1 MLVKILVLI
10 LVVVALWYGVR
21 WMARVQRVLER
32 QERQNERR
40 MEELRGQRSAQG
52 DSAKAPEPVAA
63 DMQRCPVC
71 GTFVTGTASCGKAAC
86 PYGG

>member
-1 MLVKILVLI
+1 MLAKILLLV

-40 MEELRGQRSAQG
+40 MEEVRAQRA
-52 DSAKAPEPVAA
+52 APHAPDPAAA
-63 DMQRCPVC
+63 DLQRCPVC
-71 GTFVTGTASCGKAAC
+71 ATYVTGTASCGKQGC

>member
-10 LVVVALWYGVR
+10 LVAGALWYGVR

-40 MEELRGQRSAQG
+40 MEELRGQRSAPG
-52 DSAKAPEPVAA
+52 EPAKPPEPVAA

-71 GTFVTGTASCGKAAC
+71 ATYVTGTSSCGKAAC